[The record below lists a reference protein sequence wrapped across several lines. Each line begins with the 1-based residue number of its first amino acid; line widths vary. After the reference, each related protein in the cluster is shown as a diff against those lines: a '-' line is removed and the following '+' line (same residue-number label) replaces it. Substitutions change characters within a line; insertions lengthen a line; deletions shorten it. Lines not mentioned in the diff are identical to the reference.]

1 MLQPGDLA
9 PPFTLPADDGQNVS
23 LSDFK
28 GTNVLLYFFVKAL
41 TPG

>member
-1 MLQPGDLA
+1 MLQPGDQA
-9 PPFTLPADDGQNVS
+9 PPFTLPSDEGQTIS

-28 GTNVLLYFFVKAL
+28 GKNVLLYFFVKAL

>member
-1 MLQPGDLA
+1 MLQPGDAA
-9 PPFTLPADDGQNVS
+9 PPFTLPGDDGHTVS